1 MGTLYRATWSY
12 SLVLIMPQ
20 NGTDAHAL
28 HALRNIFLQ
37 NKPERVT
44 NIEARYTV
52 SALSAACNASPDPKA
67 RTLAVEGY
75 IQLSNGLIC
84 LYDVDRWVPNTKWTH
99 VGGKLIENEDYK
111 KYKASKEDT
120 TVYIHKQIHGTPAIC
135 KGGRKPRA
143 DKVWAKTI
151 QFFFISFANTRA
163 LDVDFIRNV
172 SRTFGL
178 YIIAHRPAY
187 MIS

>member
-75 IQLSNGLIC
+75 IQLFIGLIC
-84 LYDVDRWVPNTKWTH
+84 LHDLHRWVPNTKWTH

-151 QFFFISFANTRA
+151 HFFFISF
-163 LDVDFIRNV
+163 
-172 SRTFGL
+172 
-178 YIIAHRPAY
+178 
-187 MIS
+187 

>member
-1 MGTLYRATWSY
+1 MGTPYRATWSY
-12 SLVLIMPQ
+12 SLDLIMPP
-20 NGTDAHAL
+20 NGTDEDVL
-28 HALRNIFLQ
+28 QALRHIFLQ
-37 NKPERVT
+37 NKPERVS

-52 SALSAACNASPDPKA
+52 SALSAACNSLPDPKSRA
-67 RTLAVEGY
+67 LPVQGY
-75 IQLSNGLIC
+75 VQLVNGGRLS
-84 LYDVDRWVPNTKWTH
+84 LYDVDRWVPNTEWTH

-151 QFFFISFANTRA
+151 QFFFISF
-163 LDVDFIRNV
+163 
-172 SRTFGL
+172 
-178 YIIAHRPAY
+178 
-187 MIS
+187 